1 MHKFEPNPDFDEGII
16 LTFKGNKINPLNLQP
31 EDICLED
38 IAHALSMKCRWGGFC
53 DPFYSVAQHS
63 ILVCEEV
70 QRRKKSV
77 TNAKAALLHDAS
89 EAYLPDIPAP
99 IKSSFY
105 VRSKYLGN
113 EKLHVS
119 YSTREGEILELIFEK
134 YGIKYDNPSLIKEID
149 VAIRNDEAAAL
160 MEGIGGWDLS
170 NRLGLTIE
178 PWTPMD
184 AEDFFLKKAE
194 ELGLT

>member
-16 LTFKGNKINPLNLQP
+16 LTFKGKKINPLNLQP
-31 EDICLED
+31 EDICIED
-38 IAHALSMKCRWGGFC
+38 IAHGLSMKCRWGGFC

-63 ILVCEEV
+63 VLVCEEV
-70 QRRKKSV
+70 QRRGKSL

-89 EAYLPDIPAP
+89 ETYLPDVAAP
-99 IKSSFY
+99 IKDSFY
-105 VRSKYLGN
+105 IKVVREDYRAVVPFKD
-113 EKLHVS
+113 EEE
-119 YSTREGEILELIFEK
+119 RILNLIFEK
-134 YGIKYDNPSLIKEID
+134 YGIKYDNMRLIKDID

-160 MEGIGGWDLS
+160 MEGTEGWDLS
-170 NRLGLTIE
+170 NRLGIEIE

>member
-1 MHKFEPNPDFDEGII
+1 MHKFEPNPDFNDGMI
-16 LTFKGNKINPLNLQP
+16 LTFTGKKINPLNLQSG
-31 EDICLED
+31 DICIED

-63 ILVCEEV
+63 ILVCEETE
-70 QRRKKSV
+70 RKDYGQAI
-77 TNAKAALLHDAS
+77 AKAALLHDAV

-99 IKSSFY
+99 VKSSFY

-113 EKLHVS
+113 EKLYVS
-119 YSTREGEILELIFEK
+119 YKTRELEISNRIMDRYNIEIVNWTA
-134 YGIKYDNPSLIKEID
+134 IKDID

-160 MEGIGGWDLS
+160 MNGTEGWDLS
-170 NRLGLTIE
+170 NKLGVTIDYWE
-178 PWTPMD
+178 PYD